1 MVERVGF
8 ASLGEAMEKRDD
20 FFIPE
25 EVVEWI
31 GLKKSEYLSRL
42 ITEQRPGDIAFE
54 EFHLYDDFVQ
64 GTIENPDRTYQLKD
78 EDQRIRTYVKTYN
91 NKSLF
96 HQVVIGV
103 LLEDRSSNADVFVPI
118 ITFVSRDNE
127 LTKSFSLGDALTRP
141 VLN

>member
-1 MVERVGF
+1 
-8 ASLGEAMEKRDD
+8 MEKRED

-42 ITEQRPGDIAFE
+42 ILEQKSGDIPFE
-54 EFHLYDDFVQ
+54 EFHLYDSYVQ
-64 GTIENPDRTYQLKD
+64 GTIEQPDRTYQMKD
-78 EDQRIRTYVKTYN
+78 EDQRIRTYVKSYE

-103 LLEDRSSNADVFVPI
+103 LLEDKSTNSDVFVPI
-118 ITFVSRDNE
+118 ITFVSRDGE
-127 LTKSFSLGDALTRP
+127 LTKSFSMGDALSRP